1 MPRLKWN
8 ILIPGEKRIA
18 INGVTVYY
26 YNEHQIFDLRDIDK
40 ALMQYSSQEITNANF
55 LYMGTKE
62 QHPKPHNSE
71 EHQTVET
78 GQTAYKSIMN

>member
-1 MPRLKWN
+1 
-8 ILIPGEKRIA
+8 
-18 INGVTVYY
+18 
-26 YNEHQIFDLRDIDK
+26 
-40 ALMQYSSQEITNANF
+40 MQYSSQEITNANF

-62 QHPKPHNSE
+62 QHQPHQNNSE